1 MNIAALTAQEVNKQ
15 KRILF
20 SSDYLKNYSECINE
34 IFDFGLITDSNGN
47 LMPYQVLQILP
58 EHFNQFQKLS
68 AKKDTWLQTFFLNCS
83 EMMKRKMKIILVG
96 NIQITGSDGL
106 CSGDDKPDL
115 KHVYRVLKEKY
126 PDYDAIIIKD
136 IAPEYVSN
144 SQGSV
149 AIPMLPL
156 MQLNIREEWKSFN
169 DYIGALSSKYRVRV
183 KAARSRMEPLKPK
196 LLNADETAN
205 LSKDLNQLYMNVYEK
220 AKFKI
225 AWFDDDFL
233 VKLKQK
239 YANELVIQ
247 AYFLDEKP
255 IGFIAVLN
263 DSGIA
268 HAIMIGLDYQF
279 NEAYKLYFNLL
290 IDSISIAINQGANKL
305 NMGRTAME
313 IKSTLGAEP
322 VETYSIAKF
331 RKLSVKLA
339 MKRVIST
346 FRQPEW
352 EQRKPFRETKDTSV
366 DKRKERFL
374 QT

>member
-1 MNIAALTAQEVNKQ
+1 MNIAALKAQEVNKQ

-34 IFDFGLITDSNGN
+34 IFDFGLITDCNGN

-68 AKKDTWLQTFFLNCS
+68 VKKDTWLQTFFLNCS

-106 CSGDDKPDL
+106 SSGDDKPDL

-136 IAPEYVSN
+136 IALQYFSN
-144 SQGSV
+144 TQGSV
-149 AIPMLPL
+149 VIPMLPL
-156 MQLNIREEWKSFN
+156 MQLKIREEWKSFN

-183 KAARSRMEPLKPK
+183 KAARLRMEPLMAK
-196 LLNADETAN
+196 LLNADETVN
-205 LSKDLNQLYMNVYEK
+205 LSKDLHQLYMNVYEK

-247 AYFLDEKP
+247 AYFLDQKP

-346 FRQPEW
+346 FRQPDW
-352 EQRKPFRETKDTSV
+352 EQRKPFREAKDNLA